1 MIKLN
6 NHKSLVSIDN
16 LIHVEAKRY
25 KPSGAGGCS
34 WNTLL
39 LTYEGGGKVDIFY
52 GSDEHHYDTSSDA
65 ARNMYLDFIQLEKLL
80 VEGE

>member
-25 KPSGAGGCS
+25 QPSGAYGCS
-34 WNTLL
+34 WNTIL
-39 LTYEGGGKVDIFY
+39 LTYKSGEKVDIFY
-52 GSDEHHYDTSSDA
+52 GADENYYDTSSDA
-65 ARNMYLDFIQLEKLL
+65 SRKMDLDFIQLEKLL
-80 VEGE
+80 VGVE